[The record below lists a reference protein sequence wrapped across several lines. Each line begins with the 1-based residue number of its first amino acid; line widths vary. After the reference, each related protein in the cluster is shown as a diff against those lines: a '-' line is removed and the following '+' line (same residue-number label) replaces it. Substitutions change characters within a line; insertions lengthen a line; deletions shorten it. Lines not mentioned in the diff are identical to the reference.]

1 MSDKR
6 LEEIGREN
14 TIRVQPTADGRTM
27 FVVTTSDGRYCT
39 NRRRYACKIEKPMSD
54 EGKNTNSQRKRVWKN
69 YKAKKV
75 EETRSRKK

>member
-6 LEEIGREN
+6 LEEIGCEN
-14 TIRVQPTADGRTM
+14 TIGVQSTADGRTM
-27 FVVTTSDGRYCT
+27 FIAIASDGSYCT

-54 EGKNTNSQRKRVWKN
+54 EGKNTNSRRKREWKN